1 MKKLIYILIFIIIG
15 CHPEIRTIEKIKL
28 DTIKIASPIIEDTLK
43 AKIVTDTIIVADKL
57 NKKDTTIIVK
67 YFPIEK
73 KFYIKAKPDTIKIID
88 IDTLHTTQIIEKEN
102 KTNKILIILL
112 VAGIIILII
121 KLRR

>member
-43 AKIVTDTIIVADKL
+43 AKIITDTIIVADKL

-67 YFPIEK
+67 YFPVEK

-88 IDTLHTTQIIEKEN
+88 IDTLQTTQIIEKEN